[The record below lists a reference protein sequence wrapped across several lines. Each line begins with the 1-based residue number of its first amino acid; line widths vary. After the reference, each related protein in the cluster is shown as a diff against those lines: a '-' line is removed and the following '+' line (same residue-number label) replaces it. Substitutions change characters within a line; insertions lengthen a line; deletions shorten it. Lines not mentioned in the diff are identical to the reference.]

1 MSKTVHFLPDDI
13 KIKTQ
18 EKENVLAAA
27 ARAGVYIN
35 AYCGGDGTCGKC
47 KIVIQEGE
55 AKAQKSQYI
64 KEEDYDRGVRLACQ
78 CIPLTDVVV
87 QIPAEISKE
96 GKALRRRPK
105 TTRAISSRAVDD
117 LVGKWQI
124 DPPVEKRF
132 LKLSPPSLEDNLP
145 DLQRLMRVITGGG
158 PQAKEPTYDHPEM
171 LQDLPFILREADWE
185 VTVILLRGK
194 REREPDRIIGVEP
207 GDTTANLYGL
217 ALDIGTTTVSG
228 LLLDLNTGEILAE
241 CSVYN
246 AQISYG
252 EDVISRIVYS
262 QRRGGLH
269 MLQERV
275 IYTIN
280 EIIQSVC
287 KDMVISPSDISYIMA
302 AGNTVMSHLLI
313 GIDPKFL
320 REAPY
325 VPVCSQFPLTVA
337 SDLGVM
343 AHPSVRLFQY
353 PAIASYVGGDIVA
366 GVHACQMYKSPQLTL
381 FIDIGTNGEIVV
393 GNEDWMMCAACSA
406 GPAFEG
412 GGISH
417 GMRAGSGGIENCQ
430 IHPETYEPMIV
441 TIDQDKPRGI
451 CGSGLI
457 NIVSELLEVGLID
470 QQGKFP
476 RNIDHPRIREG
487 EDGYEYVL
495 AWRESSKIDEDIVI
509 TEVDLDNLIRA
520 KGALFAGY
528 QTLLEAVG
536 LGFGDLDRIVMA
548 GNFGAYI
555 DLERAI
561 NIGLL
566 PDIARDKFFYLGN
579 GSLLGAQ
586 ISLCDNKRFR
596 ERVMVRSLMTNIELS
611 ENIDFMNHYMAA
623 QFLPHTDFSLFPSVR
638 EKLSRQQN

>member
-1 MSKTVHFLPDDI
+1 MNKTIHFLPDDI
-13 KIKTQ
+13 TVEAQ

-55 AKAQKSQYI
+55 TSTQKSQFV
-64 KEEDYDRGVRLACQ
+64 KEEDFDRGVRLACQ
-78 CIPLTDVVV
+78 CEPKTDLVIQV
-87 QIPAEISKE
+87 PAEIGKE
-96 GKALRRRPK
+96 GRALKRRPK
-105 TTRAISSRAVDD
+105 TTRAISSSAVDE
-117 LVGKWQI
+117 LLGKWEI
-124 DPPVEKRF
+124 DPSVKKRF
-132 LKLSPPSLEDNLP
+132 LKLTPPTLEDNLP
-145 DLQRLMRVITGGG
+145 DLQRLLQAITGGG
-158 PQAKEPTYDHPEM
+158 PHAKEPIYDHPGI
-171 LQDLPFILREADWE
+171 LQDLPFILRGADWE

-194 REREPDRIIGVEP
+194 REREPDRIISVEP
-207 GDTTANLYGL
+207 GDTTANLCGL

-228 LLLDLNTGEILAE
+228 LLVDLNSGEILAE
-241 CSVYN
+241 ASVYN

-280 EIIQSVC
+280 EVIQSIC
-287 KDMVISPSDISYIMA
+287 KDMFISPSDISYIMS
-302 AGNTVMSHLLI
+302 AGNTVMSHLLM

-325 VPVCSQFPLTVA
+325 VPVYSQLPLTIV

-366 GVHACQMYKSPQLTL
+366 GVHACQMYKSPLITL

-393 GNEDWMMCAACSA
+393 GNEDWMICAACSA

-412 GGISH
+412 GGITH

-441 TIDQDKPRGI
+441 TINQDKPKGI

-457 NIVSELLEVGLID
+457 SIISELLETGIID

-476 RNIDHPRIREG
+476 RDLSHPRVREG
-487 EDGYEYVL
+487 RDGYEYVL
-495 AWRESSKIDEDIVI
+495 VWKGSTQIDDDIVI

-520 KGALFAGY
+520 KGAMFAGY
-528 QTLLEAVG
+528 QTLLGAVG
-536 LGFGDLDRIVMA
+536 LGFSDLDRIVIA

-566 PDIARDKFFYLGN
+566 PDTNRDRFHYLGN
-579 GSLLGAQ
+579 GPLLGAQ

-596 ERVMVRSLMTNIELS
+596 ERVVVRSLMTNVELS
-611 ENIDFMNHYMAA
+611 ENVEFMNYYMAA
-623 QFLPHTDFSLFPSVR
+623 QFLPHTDLSLFPSVGK
-638 EKLSRQQN
+638 KLSKQ

>member
-1 MSKTVHFLPDDI
+1 MTTTIHFLPDDI
-13 KIKTQ
+13 KIEAQ
-18 EKENVLAAA
+18 DKENVLAAA

-47 KIVIQEGE
+47 KIVVQEGE
-55 AKAQKSQYI
+55 TRAQKSQHI
-64 KEEDYDRGVRLACQ
+64 KEDDFSKGMRLACQ
-78 CIPLTDVVV
+78 CEPLTDIVV
-87 QIPAEISKE
+87 QIPAEIGKE
-96 GKALRRRPK
+96 GRALKRRPK
-105 TTRAISSRAVDD
+105 TTRAISSSAVDE
-117 LVGKWQI
+117 LVGKWEM

-132 LKLSPPSLEDNLP
+132 LKLTPPTMEDNLP
-145 DLQRLMRVITGGG
+145 DLQRLLRAITGGG
-158 PQAKEPTYDHPEM
+158 THAKEPTYDHPQM

-194 REREPDRIIGVEP
+194 REREPDRIISVEP
-207 GDTTANLYGL
+207 GDTTKNLYGL

-241 CSVYN
+241 SSVYN

-280 EIIQSVC
+280 EIIQSIC
-287 KDMVISPSDISYIMA
+287 KDMIISPSDISYIMA
-302 AGNTVMSHLLI
+302 SGNTVMAHLLI

-353 PAIASYVGGDIVA
+353 PAIASYVGGDIVS
-366 GVHACQMYKSPQLTL
+366 GVHACQIHKSSAITL

-393 GNEDWMMCAACSA
+393 GNQDWLMCAACSA

-412 GGISH
+412 GGITH
-417 GMRAGSGGIENCQ
+417 GMRAGSGGIENCH

-441 TIDQDKPRGI
+441 TINQDKPVGI

-457 NIVSELLEVGLID
+457 SIVSELMEVGIVD

-487 EDGYEYVL
+487 RDGYEYVL
-495 AWRESSKIDEDIVI
+495 VWKDSAQGDDDIVI

-520 KGALFAGY
+520 KGAMFAGY

-536 LGFGDLDRIVMA
+536 LGFVDLDRVVIA

-566 PDIARDKFFYLGN
+566 PDIARDKFHYLGN
-579 GSLLGAQ
+579 GSLLGTR

-596 ERVMVRSLMTNIELS
+596 ERVMVRPLMTNIELS
-611 ENIDFMNHYMAA
+611 ENIEFMNHY
-623 QFLPHTDFSLFPSVR
+623 
-638 EKLSRQQN
+638 